1 MIWGYPHGLE
11 TSIYCFLAIHVHGNT
26 SSCLALSWGFRT
38 MSPTNRYFPL
48 WASMKF
54 WGKNS
59 ITFPM
64 FQYQRHDI
72 WGSQPTISGQSPM
85 ISWVQNKGPI
95 LQKLAL
101 QPRVTL
107 RRRLCD
113 VTSLKCWGFTILGF
127 WIHHLLVDW
136 TGLGRYGD
144 ESNKPVYTYIYIY
157 TNTNIILWKD
167 ESEHPV
173 TIPVILVFTTV
184 QGPWSTIGW
193 RGGVNQ
199 WDRFNVGWSWVV

>member
-38 MSPTNRYFPL
+38 ISPTNRCFPL

-54 WGKNS
+54 LGKNS
-59 ITFPM
+59 VTFPM

-107 RRRLCD
+107 LRRLRD

-144 ESNKPVYTYIYIY
+144 ESNKPLYIYIY
-157 TNTNIILWKD
+157 IYIYILIQISYFGSMKVNIQFLYQWFWCSPRCKG
-167 ESEHPV
+167 
-173 TIPVILVFTTV
+173 L
-184 QGPWSTIGW
+184 
-193 RGGVNQ
+193 GVPS
-199 WDRFNVGWSWVV
+199 DGEVV